1 MYSEHIIRA
10 KILLEALPYI
20 KKFFGKTILIK
31 FGGSLMDHEDGKR
44 SFATDVVL
52 LKYIGMNPVVVHG
65 GGKEISKWMD
75 KLGKQAVF
83 IDGLRYTDDETMEIT
98 EMVLTGKI
106 NSELVSLINQNG
118 GKAIGLSG
126 KDSDIFVGKR
136 IRSKDDQDLGAVG
149 VVESVD
155 ASLIETLCQKGY
167 IPVISS
173 VGNDKEGDRLNMNA
187 DHVAAQIAKAL
198 KAEKLIFMTDVQ
210 GIRLDGVY
218 QSVMTLPQALTAQ
231 QHPDVKGGMLP
242 KLQEM
247 INAVKGG
254 VSSVHIIDGNIEHA
268 VLLELFTNV
277 GIGTMITG
285 TENA

>member
-1 MYSEHIIRA
+1 
-10 KILLEALPYI
+10 
-20 KKFFGKTILIK
+20 
-31 FGGSLMDHEDGKR
+31 
-44 SFATDVVL
+44 
-52 LKYIGMNPVVVHG
+52 
-65 GGKEISKWMD
+65 MD

-173 VGNDKEGDRLNMNA
+173 VGNDKEGERLNMNA
-187 DHVAAQIAKAL
+187 DHVAAQIAQAL